1 MVVSSWIGATQK
13 ALLSGGY
20 SSDSTQD
27 ESVELPF
34 SCNQR
39 DPISRLVSSSA
50 DVAP

>member
-1 MVVSSWIGATQK
+1 MVVNPRIGAAQK
-13 ALLSGGY
+13 ALLSGGN

-27 ESVELPF
+27 ESVEIPF